1 MNEIKICRYKSPLS
15 WISNLATLST
25 RILLLISGVQGP
37 SKKASPSYQPGCCL
51 FTRLL
56 TAVQNGVFKLKYGE
70 EWLHVAVSVVNIAC
84 CDCCDGGNIK
94 NFIMKWRTRPQLAA
108 VLTRTCAQPSR
119 GLATSFSPGMFVG
132 LRTDL
137 RPLVPVWSRLTHT
150 TATIARSR
158 EHNAHHPWGDILI
171 KKKDRIWLVITVI
184 TAKTRLS

>member
-37 SKKASPSYQPGCCL
+37 SKKASPSYQLGCCCCL

-119 GLATSFSPGMFVG
+119 GLATSFSPGMFV
-132 LRTDL
+132 
-137 RPLVPVWSRLTHT
+137 SRLT
-150 TATIARSR
+150 ADWLAAAGASVEQID
-158 EHNAHHPWGDILI
+158 AHHRHNCAIPMGGYSDKKGQNLVGDHS
-171 KKKDRIWLVITVI
+171 DHC
-184 TAKTRLS
+184 

>member
-1 MNEIKICRYKSPLS
+1 MISLVNEIKICKYKSPLS

-37 SKKASPSYQPGCCL
+37 SKKASHSYQPGCCL

-119 GLATSFSPGMFVG
+119 GLATSFSPGMFV
-132 LRTDL
+132 
-137 RPLVPVWSRLTHT
+137 SRLT
-150 TATIARSR
+150 ADWLAAAGASVEQID
-158 EHNAHHPWGDILI
+158 AHHRQNCAIQG
-171 KKKDRIWLVITVI
+171 T
-184 TAKTRLS
+184 